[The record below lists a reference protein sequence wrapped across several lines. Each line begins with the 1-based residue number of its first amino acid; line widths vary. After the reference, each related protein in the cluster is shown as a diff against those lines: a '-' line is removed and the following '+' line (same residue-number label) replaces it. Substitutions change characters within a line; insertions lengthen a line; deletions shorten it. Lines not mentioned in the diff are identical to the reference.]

1 MIRPLEGITILDLSS
16 ILMVPYCTR
25 ILADLGADVIKIES
39 LEGDNTRYI
48 GPYEN
53 KSMGAVFLN
62 LNRNKKSVSVDLK
75 TLKGKEI
82 IFKLIKK
89 SDVFIS
95 NIRKSALSRLG
106 FDHKTF
112 VKYNDKIISAFA
124 VGFSSDGPYR
134 DLPAYDDIIQAASG
148 MASYQEAYSD
158 QPSYTSGA
166 TADKATGLMLA
177 LSVVSSL
184 FKRNKDNKDLELEV
198 PMFETM
204 VDFTLVE
211 HLYGYNFLPPK
222 DEPVYPRQ
230 SSPNRKPY
238 KTKDG
243 FIAVLPYNDEQ
254 WLRFL
259 KFIKKEYLIK
269 TKKFSTLENRNKNVD
284 ELYSIP
290 SEIDVDGLTT
300 LNLGKL
306 YSENLIKLKE
316 LKKEKTN
323 FWIKKLREID
333 IPSMRVNKPK
343 DLFIDE
349 HLKKTNFFKTYKHS
363 TEGDLMYPRLP
374 VYFNNE
380 RDNESKFEAPNLGNK
395 TKEILI
401 DLGYDKNEIEN
412 LRKEKVIFFE

>member
-39 LEGDNTRYI
+39 LVGDNTRYI

-62 LNRNKKSVSVDLK
+62 LNRNKKSVSVNLK
-75 TLKGKEI
+75 TPKGKEI

-112 VKYNDKIISAFA
+112 VKYNDKIITAFA

-184 FKRNKDNKDLELEV
+184 FKRNKDNKDLEVEV

-238 KTKDG
+238 ETKDG

-254 WLRFL
+254 WLSCL
-259 KFIKKEYLIK
+259 
-269 TKKFSTLENRNKNVD
+269 
-284 ELYSIP
+284 LYTSP
-290 SEIDVDGLTT
+290 S
-300 LNLGKL
+300 
-306 YSENLIKLKE
+306 
-316 LKKEKTN
+316 
-323 FWIKKLREID
+323 
-333 IPSMRVNKPK
+333 
-343 DLFIDE
+343 
-349 HLKKTNFFKTYKHS
+349 
-363 TEGDLMYPRLP
+363 PR
-374 VYFNNE
+374 
-380 RDNESKFEAPNLGNK
+380 DS
-395 TKEILI
+395 
-401 DLGYDKNEIEN
+401 
-412 LRKEKVIFFE
+412 

>member
-39 LEGDNTRYI
+39 LVGDNTRYI

-112 VKYNDKIISAFA
+112 LKYNDKIITAFA
-124 VGFSSDGPYR
+124 VGFSSNGPYR

-184 FKRNKDNKDLELEV
+184 FKRNKDNKDLEVEV

-238 KTKDG
+238 ETKDG

-259 KFIKKEYLIK
+259 KFIKKEHLIK
-269 TKKFSTLENRNKNVD
+269 FYKD
-284 ELYSIP
+284 
-290 SEIDVDGLTT
+290 
-300 LNLGKL
+300 LNLDESNLFFMKSKNTRHNIFGLWSLKL
-306 YSENLIKLKE
+306 YEKLELALNRGDKKVELWANEIGVKTIDFDIENNKDPFFNVNTKQDLEIA
-316 LKKEKTN
+316 
-323 FWIKKLREID
+323 KKL
-333 IPSMRVNKPK
+333 
-343 DLFIDE
+343 
-349 HLKKTNFFKTYKHS
+349 LKN
-363 TEGDLMYPRLP
+363 D
-374 VYFNNE
+374 
-380 RDNESKFEAPNLGNK
+380 
-395 TKEILI
+395 
-401 DLGYDKNEIEN
+401 
-412 LRKEKVIFFE
+412 

>member
-1 MIRPLEGITILDLSS
+1 MIRPLEGIKILDLSS

-39 LEGDNTRYI
+39 LVGDNTRYI

-112 VKYNDKIISAFA
+112 VKYNDKIITAFA

-184 FKRNKDNKDLELEV
+184 FKRNKDNKDLEVEV

-238 KTKDG
+238 ETKDG
-243 FIAVLPYNDEQ
+243 FIAVLP
-254 WLRFL
+254 
-259 KFIKKEYLIK
+259 
-269 TKKFSTLENRNKNVD
+269 
-284 ELYSIP
+284 
-290 SEIDVDGLTT
+290 
-300 LNLGKL
+300 
-306 YSENLIKLKE
+306 LKE

-333 IPSMRVNKPK
+333 IPSMKVNKPK

-395 TKEILI
+395 TKEVLI
-401 DLGYDKNEIEN
+401 DLGYNKNEIEN
-412 LRKEKVIFFE
+412 LRKEKVIFFNNDGD

>member
-39 LEGDNTRYI
+39 LVGDNTRYI

-112 VKYNDKIISAFA
+112 VKYNDKIITAFA

-184 FKRNKDNKDLELEV
+184 FKRNKDNKDLEIEV

-238 KTKDG
+238 ETKDG

-259 KFIKKEYLIK
+259 KFIKKEHLIK

-284 ELYSIP
+284 ELYSLL
-290 SEIDVDGLTT
+290 V
-300 LNLGKL
+300 
-306 YSENLIKLKE
+306 KE

-333 IPSMRVNKPK
+333 IPSMKVNKPK

>member
-1 MIRPLEGITILDLSS
+1 MIRPLEGIKILDLSS

-25 ILADLGADVIKIES
+25 ILADLGAEVIKIES

-112 VKYNDKIISAFA
+112 LKYNDKIISAFA
-124 VGFSSDGPYR
+124 VGFSSNGPYR

-211 HLYGYNFLPPK
+211 HLYGYNFFPPK

-259 KFIKKEYLIK
+259 KFIKKEHLIK

-284 ELYSIP
+284 ELYSLL
-290 SEIDVDGLTT
+290 V
-300 LNLGKL
+300 
-306 YSENLIKLKE
+306 KE
-316 LKKEKTN
+316 LKKETAN

-333 IPSMRVNKPK
+333 IPSMKVNKPK